1 MQGSRAQPGQSA
13 SSCGY
18 GERELFEELYLERGG
33 RGLALFLGF
42 CNYYVNSPCNF
53 LFFFGVLLSE
63 ASIFCTT
70 NTIFYT
76 TLLHSFFLFL
86 HDSPIK

>member
-1 MQGSRAQPGQSA
+1 
-13 SSCGY
+13 
-18 GERELFEELYLERGG
+18 
-33 RGLALFLGF
+33 
-42 CNYYVNSPCNF
+42 
-53 LFFFGVLLSE
+53 LLSE